1 MILTPHPHF
10 IETEYLDVNAVSIV
24 SKITSVSRKT
34 LYNSIARGIPL
45 ASPRQKQLRDEFQ
58 AWVARNNTRI
68 PELEDL
74 GKTKPEKS
82 ARDDFEAYPWHDYL
96 TLHAEIFLRYGSNAK
111 AKSVYTV
118 LPKASMKEL
127 HGMEGVDYDFSKC
140 YGDNDFDGA
149 KHLLLENSHK
159 VPLVNI
165 LPAGKAAVAA
175 TRSWQELLPSCRL
188 MEFHSFLY
196 ILALIDV
203 GIGQGGPPVLADL
216 LPVRK
221 GKRWDCPVKSW
232 LIGIQK
238 QLGAKTVDALG
249 LIISDWLKVEPD
261 NEEYGIRNVKRWR
274 SGKHLPSWKHV
285 AIICTRLDTSRKY
298 QYSRQYLR
306 FIIARVFQLIH
317 DDRLRSVVS
326 DDFLENLYAAYPD
339 WHSHHCALN
348 KKRPPQGNP
357 CRG

>member
-1 MILTPHPHF
+1 
-10 IETEYLDVNAVSIV
+10 VNVVSIV

-34 LYNSIARGIPL
+34 LYNSIAGGIPL
-45 ASPRQKQLRDEFQ
+45 SPPKQKQLRDDFQ
-58 AWVARNNTRI
+58 AWVARNKTRI
-68 PELEDL
+68 PELENI
-74 GKTKPEKS
+74 GKTKPEKP

-96 TLHAEIFLRYGSNAK
+96 ILHAERFLRYSCNAK
-111 AKSVYTV
+111 TKSVYTV
-118 LPKASMKEL
+118 LPKASMEEL
-127 HGMEGVDYDFSKC
+127 HGMEGVDYDLLKWAVL
-140 YGDNDFDGA
+140 DNFEYA
-149 KHLLLENSHK
+149 KQVLVENWEK
-159 VPLVNI
+159 VPLTNV
-165 LPAGKAAVAA
+165 LPTGKAAVAA

-203 GIGQGGPPVLADL
+203 GIGQGELPVLADL

-232 LIGIQK
+232 LISIQK
-238 QLGAKTVDALG
+238 QLGAKTIDDLG

-285 AIICTRLDTSRKY
+285 AIICTRLDPSRKY

-317 DDRLRSVVS
+317 DDRLRSGIS

-348 KKRPPQGNP
+348 KKRPPQGTP